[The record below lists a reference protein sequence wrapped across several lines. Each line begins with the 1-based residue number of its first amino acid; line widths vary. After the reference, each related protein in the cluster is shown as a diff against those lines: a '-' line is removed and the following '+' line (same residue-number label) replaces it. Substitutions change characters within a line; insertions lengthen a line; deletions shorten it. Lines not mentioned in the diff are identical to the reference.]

1 MRVKRSAKMYL
12 ERAINSVRL
21 AIEHF
26 NRPYEE
32 GRQEAVLH
40 FALHAQEMLMKAVLV
55 QRGKQIQKRR
65 ESKNITF
72 GKAMQLLGKEGE
84 KVLSESEVLS
94 LTALSNTRDAAQH
107 SVVTVS
113 EQTLFLQ
120 AQTAVTVFDRVLKDE
135 FGSRLADYLPTRVLP
150 ISTEPPASL
159 ELLVD
164 SEVSQI
170 KELLEPRRR
179 RTADAKARLR
189 PLLAIDLAAAGE
201 ERTATPLEVD
211 RAVKRLKEGRD
222 WHEVLPNLAALSLDA
237 SGTGQTYT
245 VKLTKAADAPPVRYA
260 ETEDEAENAAIIR
273 EVNLEDRF
281 PFNATRLATL
291 ARITLPQATA
301 YIWKLGLKN
310 DGDCYHVFTHGKSRF
325 PQYSQE
331 ALRRVREAV
340 QNSDP
345 KAVQRE
351 FRKRNK

>member
-1 MRVKRSAKMYL
+1 MYL
-12 ERAINSVRL
+12 DRAVNSVRL

-40 FALHAQEMLMKAVLV
+40 FALHAQEMLMKAVLL

-72 GKAMQLLGKEGE
+72 GKAMKLLGREGE
-84 KVLSESEVLS
+84 KVLSDSEVLS
-94 LTALSNTRDAAQH
+94 LTALSNMRDAAQH

-179 RTADAKARLR
+179 RTADAQARLR

-211 RAVKRLKEGRD
+211 RAAKRLKEGRD

-237 SGTGQTYT
+237 SGTGQTYS

-260 ETEDEAENAAIIR
+260 ESEDEADNAAIIR
-273 EVNLEDRF
+273 EVNMEEKF
-281 PFNATRLATL
+281 PFNATRLASL

-301 YIWKLGLKN
+301 YIWKLGLKS
-310 DGDCYHVFTHGKSRF
+310 DGGCFYTFTHGRSRF
-325 PQYSQE
+325 PQYSHE
-331 ALRRVREAV
+331 ALRRLREAV
-340 QNSDP
+340 ATSDP
-345 KAVQRE
+345 KTVQHEYRQ
-351 FRKRNK
+351 RNK